1 MTDWIYILSI
11 PAVQN
16 MFVATV
22 IACVLC
28 SVVGAF
34 VVVNRMVSVTGG
46 IAHSTFGG
54 VGFAYYIS
62 SVLLVSW
69 LTPMLGALV
78 FGIAAALIMSVTN
91 IKKSLRQDSVIGV
104 LWAGGMALG
113 VIFMSMVD
121 RTVVTP
127 LSYEAILFG
136 DVLFVGADTLL
147 IMAAVSA
154 VVLAVVLLLFR
165 ELQIL
170 TFDDVHARLFGVNIK
185 AMNIILYVIISVTCV
200 MVSNVV
206 GIIMIIA
213 LMTIP
218 AAMANLFT
226 YNLKDMMISAAVM
239 STVLSVLGLFVAIA
253 LDCPPGATVV
263 LMLGV
268 AFLSV
273 LGARWAAA
281 RLGRGRLSGQ
291 GE

>member
-1 MTDWIYILSI
+1 
-11 PAVQN
+11 
-16 MFVATV
+16 
-22 IACVLC
+22 
-28 SVVGAF
+28 
-34 VVVNRMVSVTGG
+34 
-46 IAHSTFGG
+46 
-54 VGFAYYIS
+54 
-62 SVLLVSW
+62 
-69 LTPMLGALV
+69 
-78 FGIAAALIMSVTN
+78 
-91 IKKSLRQDSVIGV
+91 
-104 LWAGGMALG
+104 
-113 VIFMSMVD
+113 
-121 RTVVTP
+121 
-127 LSYEAILFG
+127 
-136 DVLFVGADTLL
+136 
-147 IMAAVSA
+147 MAAVSA